1 MNILNRHAC
10 MYEFKGIFT
19 NKQQINR
26 INYDKIET
34 RLYIIGFDLPSR
46 KNNSID
52 AASFCFFTRDL
63 CWHHIVHQ
71 PHAPHDW
78 TLSGPISIALRL
90 QSHGMED
97 AAKWDEERLS
107 EANINIY
114 QHSIHSST
122 SFSIKLLDH
131 RPNQPP
137 TFAALQ
143 ALLLM
148 AYSRAADSNS
158 QTAFPCTNHAISH
171 SSSPAPGSS
180 ERQRN
185 WTCWVVRIG
194 LRESSQK
201 SWESSWIISVL
212 QASSSACWRSLV
224 SGCCKSHI

>member
-1 MNILNRHAC
+1 MNKLNILNRHAC

-148 AYSRAADSNS
+148 AYSRAALVVK
-158 QTAFPCTNHAISH
+158 QLFPAQIMRSPIAPRQLLAHLKGKEIELVVLSALASRNPHRNRDPGNHH
-171 SSSPAPGSS
+171 
-180 ERQRN
+180 
-185 WTCWVVRIG
+185 
-194 LRESSQK
+194 ESSAF
-201 SWESSWIISVL
+201 SRRHL
-212 QASSSACWRSLV
+212 QLICAP
-224 SGCCKSHI
+224 

>member
-1 MNILNRHAC
+1 MHRMTEH
-10 MYEFKGIFT
+10 Y
-19 NKQQINR
+19 
-26 INYDKIET
+26 
-34 RLYIIGFDLPSR
+34 LPPSQLHLGC
-46 KNNSID
+46 K
-52 AASFCFFTRDL
+52 AME
-63 CWHHIVHQ
+63 WKM
-71 PHAPHDW
+71 
-78 TLSGPISIALRL
+78 LR
-90 QSHGMED
+90 Q
-97 AAKWDEERLS
+97 WDEERLS

-122 SFSIKLLDH
+122 SFSIFLDVKLLDH

-148 AYSRAADSNS
+148 AYSRAADSRVK
-158 QTAFPCTNHAISH
+158 QLFPAQIMP
-171 SSSPAPGSS
+171 SPIAPRQKLAAAAGSS

-212 QASSSACWRSLV
+212 QASSSACLRSLV
-224 SGCCKSHI
+224 SGCCKSHIYQLFPKVSNWF